1 MRLKTI
7 IKESHENAITK
18 GFYDCPECGGVGY
31 REDCGSLVILKD
43 DYSKC
48 PSCNGTGITT
58 TKNIPELLMLVVTE
72 IGESVEALREN
83 KKANWENYETDLD
96 FQSDFI
102 PADQRQKKSFERWI
116 KNSFEDEI
124 ADVFIRLADLCGYMN
139 IDIEKHIELKMEY
152 NRTRPKKH
160 GKEF

>member
-1 MRLKTI
+1 MQLKTI
-7 IKESHENAITK
+7 TKSSHKNAIVK
-18 GFYDCPECGGVGY
+18 GFYDCPECGGSG
-31 REDCGSLVILKD
+31 ENFTWD
-43 DYSKC
+43 KC

-72 IGESVEALREN
+72 IGEAVESLREN
-83 KKANWENYETDLD
+83 KKTKWENYETDLD

-102 PADQRQKKSFERWI
+102 PADLRQKKSFERWI
-116 KNSFEDEI
+116 KDSFEDEI